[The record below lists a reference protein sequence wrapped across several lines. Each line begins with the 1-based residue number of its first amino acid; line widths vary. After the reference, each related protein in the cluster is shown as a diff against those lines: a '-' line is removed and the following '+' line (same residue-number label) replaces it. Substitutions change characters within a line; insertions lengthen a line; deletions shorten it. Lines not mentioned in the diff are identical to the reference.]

1 MNELFLFIGDY
12 LKGQNVYP
20 VFRRILNLLFNISI
34 TSFFY
39 EKCYGDYTWFNYY
52 DYKGVLD
59 FFIKGG
65 FFIPLSI
72 FLVVYG
78 TTQFLAMI
86 IFSTVNFFKA
96 VKLNKEILEYQFKKD
111 IIEQRLNE
119 INEVS
124 DIVSPI
130 KLTKETIVSLYQNLR
145 THLTPEAFENMETD
159 LKEPKQN
166 LEATFSS
173 AFRMMIAITIYF
185 ISLPQFGWFL
195 YLIATLII
203 LAGMYVIMIAYRF
216 LDVFP
221 TLVRKFHHQAEEYLQ
236 IHMKQKENNNQE

>member
-52 DYKGVLD
+52 DYKGILD

-86 IFSTVNFFKA
+86 IFSTT
-96 VKLNKEILEYQFKKD
+96 
-111 IIEQRLNE
+111 
-119 INEVS
+119 S
-124 DIVSPI
+124 
-130 KLTKETIVSLYQNLR
+130 
-145 THLTPEAFENMETD
+145 
-159 LKEPKQN
+159 
-166 LEATFSS
+166 
-173 AFRMMIAITIYF
+173 
-185 ISLPQFGWFL
+185 
-195 YLIATLII
+195 
-203 LAGMYVIMIAYRF
+203 
-216 LDVFP
+216 
-221 TLVRKFHHQAEEYLQ
+221 VR
-236 IHMKQKENNNQE
+236 